1 MGVYS
6 YGVYSCLTGYAA
18 ETGVKQFA
26 AKEAL
31 ILPEST
37 SITGFQ
43 ETNTVDLQMW

>member
-1 MGVYS
+1 M
-6 YGVYSCLTGYAA
+6 GVYSCLTGYASQ
-18 ETGVKQFA
+18 TGVEQFA